1 MNEDPFSSSAE
12 TRLSG
17 FFDWIR
23 SNAISIILVL
33 VLLAGSF
40 FIYLYF
46 QNKNEEKLTEAFE
59 AYQNIIQSFNNE
71 ESTLENLMQQMDSAQ
86 LSIDKTVYETA
97 SDLLIAKKAFDEAN
111 LDLAKGKL
119 VKIITTADN
128 SNNPLH
134 DIAVIRLGYILI
146 QERNFDEAKKNLGSK
161 LDFYEPKRLEL
172 LGDIA
177 SFEESYNSANTYYEE
192 AIKATSDQGFI
203 ELMNIKLS
211 LLPSS

>member
-46 QNKNEEKLTEAFE
+46 QNKNEEKLAEAFE

-71 ESTLENLMQQMDSAQ
+71 ESTLENLMQQMDSEQ
-86 LSIDKTVYETA
+86 LSIEKTVYETA

-146 QERNFDEAKKNLGSK
+146 QERNFDEAKKSLGSK

-211 LLPSS
+211 LIPSS

>member
-12 TRLSG
+12 ARLSS
-17 FFDWIR
+17 FFGWIK
-23 SNAISIILVL
+23 SNLISIATIFVL
-33 VLLAGSF
+33 IVGSF
-40 FIYLYF
+40 FVYLYF
-46 QNKNEEKLTEAFE
+46 QNKKEEELSEAFD
-59 AYQNIIQSFNNE
+59 AYQNILQSFNDTG
-71 ESTLENLMQQMDSAQ
+71 STLENFTKQIDSKQA
-86 LSIDKTVYETA
+86 SIEKTVYETVA
-97 SDLLIAKKAFDEAN
+97 DLLIAKKAFDESN
-111 LDLAKGKL
+111 LELAKEKL
-119 VKIITTADN
+119 TKILSTADN

-146 QERNFDEAKKNLGSK
+146 QERNFEEAKKNLASK

-177 SFEESYNSANTYYEE
+177 SFEESFTAANTYYEQ
-192 AIKATSDQGFI
+192 AIKATEDQGFI

>member
-1 MNEDPFSSSAE
+1 MKQ
-12 TRLSG
+12 
-17 FFDWIR
+17 I
-23 SNAISIILVL
+23 
-33 VLLAGSF
+33 
-40 FIYLYF
+40 
-46 QNKNEEKLTEAFE
+46 
-59 AYQNIIQSFNNE
+59 
-71 ESTLENLMQQMDSAQ
+71 DSAHS
-86 LSIDKTVYETA
+86 SIEKTVYETA

-119 VKIITTADN
+119 INIVTTADS

-146 QERNFDEAKKNLGSK
+146 QERNFDEAKKNLASR

-177 SFEESYNSANTYYEE
+177 SFQESYDAANTYYEE
-192 AIKATSDQGFI
+192 AIKATGDQGFI

>member
-12 TRLSG
+12 ARLSS
-17 FFDWIR
+17 FFAWIK
-23 SNAISIILVL
+23 SNAISITLVL
-33 VLLAGSF
+33 VLLLASF

-46 QNKNEEKLTEAFE
+46 QNKKEERLSEAFE
-59 AYQNIIQSFNNE
+59 AYQNIIESFNNA
-71 ESTLENLMQQMDSAQ
+71 ESTLEDFMMQMDSAQ
-86 LSIDKTVYETA
+86 SSIEKTVYETA
-97 SDLLIAKKAFDEAN
+97 SDLLVAKKAFDDAN

-119 VKIITTADN
+119 INIVTTADS

-146 QERNFDEAKKNLGSK
+146 QERNFDEAKKNLASR

-177 SFEESYNSANTYYEE
+177 SFQESYDAANTYYEE
-192 AIKATSDQGFI
+192 AIKATGDQGFI

>member
-46 QNKNEEKLTEAFE
+46 QNKKEEKLTEAFE

-86 LSIDKTVYETA
+86 PSIEKTVYETA

-146 QERNFDEAKKNLGSK
+146 QERNFVEAKINLGSK

>member
-1 MNEDPFSSSAE
+1 M
-12 TRLSG
+12 
-17 FFDWIR
+17 
-23 SNAISIILVL
+23 
-33 VLLAGSF
+33 
-40 FIYLYF
+40 
-46 QNKNEEKLTEAFE
+46 
-59 AYQNIIQSFNNE
+59 
-71 ESTLENLMQQMDSAQ
+71 
-86 LSIDKTVYETA
+86 
-97 SDLLIAKKAFDEAN
+97 
-111 LDLAKGKL
+111 
-119 VKIITTADN
+119 
-128 SNNPLH
+128 
-134 DIAVIRLGYILI
+134 I

>member
-46 QNKNEEKLTEAFE
+46 QNKNEEKLAEAFE

-86 LSIDKTVYETA
+86 PSIEKTVYETT
-97 SDLLIAKKAFDEAN
+97 SDLLIAKKAFEEAN

-119 VKIITTADN
+119 IKIITTADN

-134 DIAVIRLGYILI
+134 DIAVIRLGYIFI

-211 LLPSS
+211 LLPTS

>member
-46 QNKNEEKLTEAFE
+46 QNKNEEKLAEAFE

-86 LSIDKTVYETA
+86 PSIEKTVYETT
-97 SDLLIAKKAFDEAN
+97 SDLLIAKKAFEEAN
-111 LDLAKGKL
+111 LDLAKEKL
-119 VKIITTADN
+119 IKIITTADD

>member
-71 ESTLENLMQQMDSAQ
+71 ESTLENLMQQIDSAQ
-86 LSIDKTVYETA
+86 LSIEKTVYETA

>member
-12 TRLSG
+12 RRLSS
-17 FFDWIR
+17 FFAWIK
-23 SNAISIILVL
+23 SNSISITLVL
-33 VLLAGSF
+33 VLLVASF

-46 QNKNEEKLTEAFE
+46 QNKNEERLSEAFD
-59 AYQNIIQSFNNE
+59 AYQNIIESFNE
-71 ESTLENLMQQMDSAQ
+71 AESTLEDFVKQIDSAQ
-86 LSIDKTVYETA
+86 SSIEKTVYKTA
-97 SDLLIAKKAFDEAN
+97 SDLLLAKKAFDEAN

-119 VKIITTADN
+119 INIVSTADS

-146 QERNFDEAKKNLGSK
+146 QERNFDEAKKNLSSR

-177 SFEESYNSANTYYEE
+177 SFQESYDAANTYYEE
-192 AIKATSDQGFI
+192 AIKATGDQGFI

>member
-46 QNKNEEKLTEAFE
+46 QNKKEEKLTEAFE

-86 LSIDKTVYETA
+86 PSIEKTVYETA

-119 VKIITTADN
+119 VKIIQTADN

-146 QERNFDEAKKNLGSK
+146 QERNFDEAKKNLGLK

>member
-12 TRLSG
+12 ARLSG
-17 FFDWIR
+17 FFAWIK
-23 SNAISIILVL
+23 SYAISITLVL
-33 VLLAGSF
+33 GLLIAAF
-40 FIYLYF
+40 FVYLYF
-46 QNKNEEKLTEAFE
+46 QNKNEERLSEAFE
-59 AYQNIIQSFNNE
+59 AYQNIIESFNNA
-71 ESTLENLMQQMDSAQ
+71 ESTLEDFMMQMDSAQ
-86 LSIDKTVYETA
+86 SSIEKTVYETA
-97 SDLLIAKKAFDEAN
+97 SDLLVAKKAFDEAN

-119 VKIITTADN
+119 TKIIRTADN

-146 QERNFDEAKKNLGSK
+146 QERNFDEAKKNLAPR

-177 SFEESYNSANTYYEE
+177 SFEESYEAANTYYEE
-192 AIKATSDQGFI
+192 AIKATGDQGFI

>member
-12 TRLSG
+12 ARLSS
-17 FFDWIR
+17 FFAWIK
-23 SNAISIILVL
+23 SNVISITLVL
-33 VLLAGSF
+33 VLLLASF

-46 QNKNEEKLTEAFE
+46 QNKNEKRLSEAFE
-59 AYQNIIQSFNNE
+59 SYQNIIESFNDA
-71 ESTLENLMQQMDSAQ
+71 ESTLEDFMKQIDSAQ
-86 LSIDKTVYETA
+86 SSIEKTVYETA

-119 VKIITTADN
+119 INIVTTADS

-146 QERNFDEAKKNLGSK
+146 QERNFDEAKKNLVSR

-177 SFEESYNSANTYYEE
+177 SFQESYDAANTYYEE
-192 AIKATSDQGFI
+192 AIKATGDQGFI

>member
-1 MNEDPFSSSAE
+1 MNEDPCSSSAE
-12 TRLSG
+12 TRLSS
-17 FFDWIR
+17 FFAWIK
-23 SNAISIILVL
+23 SNAISITLFLVF
-33 VLLAGSF
+33 LLASF

-46 QNKNEEKLTEAFE
+46 QNKNEKRLSEAFDS
-59 AYQNIIQSFNNE
+59 YQNIIESFNDA
-71 ESTLENLMQQMDSAQ
+71 ESTLEDFLKQIDSAQ
-86 LSIDKTVYETA
+86 SSIEKTVYETA

-119 VKIITTADN
+119 IKIVTSADS

-146 QERNFDEAKKNLGSK
+146 QERNFDEAKKNLVSR

-177 SFEESYNSANTYYEE
+177 SFQESYDAANTYYEE
-192 AIKATSDQGFI
+192 AIKATGDQGCI

>member
-86 LSIDKTVYETA
+86 LSIEKTVYETA

-146 QERNFDEAKKNLGSK
+146 QERNFDEAKKSLGSK

>member
-12 TRLSG
+12 ARLSS
-17 FFDWIR
+17 FFGWIK
-23 SNAISIILVL
+23 SNLISIATIFVL
-33 VLLAGSF
+33 IVGSF
-40 FIYLYF
+40 FVYLYF
-46 QNKNEEKLTEAFE
+46 QNKKEEELSEAFD
-59 AYQNIIQSFNNE
+59 AYQNILQSFNDSG
-71 ESTLENLMQQMDSAQ
+71 STLENFTKQIDSKKA
-86 LSIDKTVYETA
+86 SIEKTVYETVA
-97 SDLLIAKKAFDEAN
+97 DLLIAKKAFDESN
-111 LDLAKGKL
+111 LELAKEKL
-119 VKIITTADN
+119 TKILSTSDK

-146 QERNFDEAKKNLGSK
+146 QERNFEEAKKNLASK

-177 SFEESYNSANTYYEE
+177 SFEESFTAANSYYEQ
-192 AIKATSDQGFI
+192 AIKATEDQGFI

>member
-12 TRLSG
+12 ARLSSFFGWIKSNLISIGTILALIVG
-17 FFDWIR
+17 FFF
-23 SNAISIILVL
+23 V
-33 VLLAGSF
+33 
-40 FIYLYF
+40 YLYF
-46 QNKNEEKLTEAFE
+46 QNKKEKELSEAFD
-59 AYQNIIQSFNNE
+59 AYQNILQSFNDDG
-71 ESTLENLMQQMDSAQ
+71 STLENFSKQIDSKQA
-86 LSIDKTVYETA
+86 SIKKTVYETVA
-97 SDLLIAKKAFDEAN
+97 DLLIAKKAFDESN
-111 LDLAKGKL
+111 LELAKEKL
-119 VKIITTADN
+119 TKILSTADN

-146 QERNFDEAKKNLGSK
+146 QERNFEEAKKNLASK

-177 SFEESYNSANTYYEE
+177 SFEESFTAANTYYEQ
-192 AIKATSDQGFI
+192 ALKATQDQGFI

>member
-12 TRLSG
+12 GRLSS
-17 FFDWIR
+17 FFAWIK
-23 SNAISIILVL
+23 SNSISITLVL
-33 VLLAGSF
+33 VLLIASF

-46 QNKNEEKLTEAFE
+46 QNKNEERLSEAFD
-59 AYQNIIQSFNNE
+59 AYQNIIESFSDA
-71 ESTLENLMQQMDSAQ
+71 ESTLEDFVKQIDSAQ
-86 LSIDKTVYETA
+86 SSIEKTVYETA
-97 SDLLIAKKAFDEAN
+97 SDLLLAKKAFDEAN

-119 VKIITTADN
+119 INIVSTAN
-128 SNNPLH
+128 SSNNPLH

-146 QERNFDEAKKNLGSK
+146 QERNFDEAKKNLASR

-177 SFEESYNSANTYYEE
+177 SFEESYDAANIFYEE
-192 AIKATSDQGFI
+192 AIKATGDQGFI

>member
-46 QNKNEEKLTEAFE
+46 QNKNEEKLAEAFE

-71 ESTLENLMQQMDSAQ
+71 ESTLENLMQQMDSEQ
-86 LSIDKTVYETA
+86 LSIEKTVYETA

-146 QERNFDEAKKNLGSK
+146 QERNFDEAKKSLGSK

>member
-23 SNAISIILVL
+23 SNTISIILVL
-33 VLLAGSF
+33 VLLACSF

-46 QNKNEEKLTEAFE
+46 QNKNEEKLAEAFE

-86 LSIDKTVYETA
+86 LSIEKTVYETA

-119 VKIITTADN
+119 VKIITTTDN

>member
-12 TRLSG
+12 ARLSS
-17 FFDWIR
+17 FFGWIK
-23 SNAISIILVL
+23 SNLISIATIFVL
-33 VLLAGSF
+33 IVGSF
-40 FIYLYF
+40 FVYLYF
-46 QNKNEEKLTEAFE
+46 QNKKEEELSEAFD
-59 AYQNIIQSFNNE
+59 AYQNIIQSFNDTG
-71 ESTLENLMQQMDSAQ
+71 STLENFTKQIDSKQA
-86 LSIDKTVYETA
+86 SIEKTVYETVA
-97 SDLLIAKKAFDEAN
+97 DLLIAKKAFDESN
-111 LDLAKGKL
+111 LELAKEKL
-119 VKIITTADN
+119 TKILSTADN

-146 QERNFDEAKKNLGSK
+146 QERNFEEAKKNLASK

-177 SFEESYNSANTYYEE
+177 SFEESFTAANSYYEQ
-192 AIKATSDQGFI
+192 AIKATEDQGFI

>member
-1 MNEDPFSSSAE
+1 MNEDPFSSSTEA
-12 TRLSG
+12 RLSG
-17 FFDWIR
+17 FFNWIK
-23 SNAISIILVL
+23 SNVVTITLVL
-33 VLLAGSF
+33 ALLLALF
-40 FIYLYF
+40 LIYLYF
-46 QNKNEEKLTEAFE
+46 HNKNEERLSEAFE
-59 AYQNIIQSFNNE
+59 AYQNIIESFNDA
-71 ESTLENLMQQMDSAQ
+71 ESTLEDFMMQMDSAQ
-86 LSIDKTVYETA
+86 SSIENTVYETA

-119 VKIITTADN
+119 AKIISTADS

-146 QERNFDEAKKNLGSK
+146 QERNFDEAKKNLASR

-177 SFEESYNSANTYYEE
+177 SFEESYDAANTYYEE
-192 AIKATSDQGFI
+192 ALKATGDQGFI

>member
-71 ESTLENLMQQMDSAQ
+71 ESTLENLMQQIDSAQ
-86 LSIDKTVYETA
+86 LSIEKTVYETA

-192 AIKATSDQGFI
+192 AIKATSDEGFI

>member
-12 TRLSG
+12 ARLSS
-17 FFDWIR
+17 FFAWIK
-23 SNAISIILVL
+23 SNSISITLVL
-33 VLLAGSF
+33 VLLVASF

-46 QNKNEEKLTEAFE
+46 QNKNEKRLSEAFE
-59 AYQNIIQSFNNE
+59 SYQNIIESFNDT
-71 ESTLENLMQQMDSAQ
+71 ESTLEDFMKQIDSAQ
-86 LSIDKTVYETA
+86 SSIEKTVYETA

-119 VKIITTADN
+119 INIVTTADS

-146 QERNFDEAKKNLGSK
+146 QERNFDEAKKNLASR

-177 SFEESYNSANTYYEE
+177 SFQESYDAANTYYEE
-192 AIKATSDQGFI
+192 AIKATGDQGFI

>member
-12 TRLSG
+12 ARLSG
-17 FFDWIR
+17 FFDWIK
-23 SNAISIILVL
+23 SNAISITFVL
-33 VLLAGSF
+33 VLLLASF

-46 QNKNEEKLTEAFE
+46 QNKKEERLSEAFE
-59 AYQNIIQSFNNE
+59 AYQNINESFNDVA
-71 ESTLENLMQQMDSAQ
+71 STLEDFMMQIDSVKS
-86 LSIDKTVYETA
+86 SIEKTVYETA

-119 VKIITTADN
+119 NKIISTADN

-134 DIAVIRLGYILI
+134 DIAVIRLGYILM
-146 QERNFDEAKKNLGSK
+146 QERNFDEAKKNLASS

-177 SFEESYNSANTYYEE
+177 SFEQSYEAANTYYEE
-192 AIKATSDQGFI
+192 AIKASSDQGFI

>member
-46 QNKNEEKLTEAFE
+46 QNKKEEKLAEAFE

-86 LSIDKTVYETA
+86 LSIEKTVYETA

-146 QERNFDEAKKNLGSK
+146 QERNFDEAKKSLGSK

-177 SFEESYNSANTYYEE
+177 SFEESYNSANTDYEE
-192 AIKATSDQGFI
+192 AIKATSC
-203 ELMNIKLS
+203 
-211 LLPSS
+211 LLYTSPSPRY

>member
-46 QNKNEEKLTEAFE
+46 QNKNEEKLAEAFE

-71 ESTLENLMQQMDSAQ
+71 ESTLENLMQQMDSEQ
-86 LSIDKTVYETA
+86 LSIEKTVYETA

>member
-12 TRLSG
+12 ARLSG
-17 FFDWIR
+17 FFGWIK
-23 SNAISIILVL
+23 SNLISIATIFVL
-33 VLLAGSF
+33 IIGSF
-40 FIYLYF
+40 FVYLYF
-46 QNKNEEKLTEAFE
+46 QNKKEEELSEAFD
-59 AYQNIIQSFNNE
+59 AYQNILQSFNDSG
-71 ESTLENLMQQMDSAQ
+71 STLENFTKQIDSKKA
-86 LSIDKTVYETA
+86 SIEKTVYETVA
-97 SDLLIAKKAFDEAN
+97 DLLIAKKAFDESN
-111 LDLAKGKL
+111 LELAKEKL
-119 VKIITTADN
+119 TKILSTADN

-146 QERNFDEAKKNLGSK
+146 QERNFEEAKKNLASK

-177 SFEESYNSANTYYEE
+177 SFEESFTAANTYYEQ
-192 AIKATSDQGFI
+192 AIKATEDQGFI

>member
-46 QNKNEEKLTEAFE
+46 QNKNEEKLAEAFE

-86 LSIDKTVYETA
+86 PSIEKTVYETT
-97 SDLLIAKKAFDEAN
+97 SDLLIAKKAFEEAN
-111 LDLAKGKL
+111 LDLAKEKL
-119 VKIITTADN
+119 IKIITTADD

-211 LLPSS
+211 LLPTS

>member
-12 TRLSG
+12 ARLSSFFGWIKSNLISISTIFVLIVG
-17 FFDWIR
+17 FFF
-23 SNAISIILVL
+23 V
-33 VLLAGSF
+33 
-40 FIYLYF
+40 YLYF
-46 QNKNEEKLTEAFE
+46 QNKKEEELSEAFD
-59 AYQNIIQSFNNE
+59 AYQNILQSFNDSG
-71 ESTLENLMQQMDSAQ
+71 STLENLTKQIDSKQA
-86 LSIDKTVYETA
+86 SIEKTVYETVA
-97 SDLLIAKKAFDEAN
+97 DLLIAKKAFDESN
-111 LDLAKGKL
+111 LELAKEKL
-119 VKIITTADN
+119 TKILSTADN

-146 QERNFDEAKKNLGSK
+146 QERNFEEAKKNLASK

-177 SFEESYNSANTYYEE
+177 SFEESFTAANTYYEQ
-192 AIKATSDQGFI
+192 AIKATEDQGFI

>member
-71 ESTLENLMQQMDSAQ
+71 ESTLENLMQRMDSAQ
-86 LSIDKTVYETA
+86 LSIEKTVYETA

>member
-17 FFDWIR
+17 FFYWIR

-46 QNKNEEKLTEAFE
+46 QNKNEEKLIKAFE

-86 LSIDKTVYETA
+86 LSIEKTVYETA

-119 VKIITTADN
+119 VKIITTTDN

>member
-12 TRLSG
+12 ARLSG
-17 FFDWIR
+17 FFGWIK
-23 SNAISIILVL
+23 SNLISIATIFVL
-33 VLLAGSF
+33 IIGSF
-40 FIYLYF
+40 FVYLYF
-46 QNKNEEKLTEAFE
+46 QNKKEEELSEAFD
-59 AYQNIIQSFNNE
+59 AYQNILQSFNDTG
-71 ESTLENLMQQMDSAQ
+71 STLENFTKQIDSKQA
-86 LSIDKTVYETA
+86 SIEKTVYETVA
-97 SDLLIAKKAFDEAN
+97 DLLIAKKAFDESN
-111 LDLAKGKL
+111 LELAKEKL
-119 VKIITTADN
+119 TKILSTADN

-146 QERNFDEAKKNLGSK
+146 QERNFEEAKKNLASK

-177 SFEESYNSANTYYEE
+177 SFEESFTAANSYYEQ
-192 AIKATSDQGFI
+192 AIKATEDQGFI

>member
-12 TRLSG
+12 ARLSSFLG
-17 FFDWIR
+17 WIK
-23 SNAISIILVL
+23 SNLISIATIFILIV
-33 VLLAGSF
+33 GSCGV
-40 FIYLYF
+40 YLYF
-46 QNKNEEKLTEAFE
+46 QNKKEEEVSEAFD
-59 AYQNIIQSFNNE
+59 AYQNILQSFNDSG
-71 ESTLENLMQQMDSAQ
+71 STLENFTKQIDSKQA
-86 LSIDKTVYETA
+86 SIEKTVYETVA
-97 SDLLIAKKAFDEAN
+97 YLLIAKKAFDESN
-111 LDLAKGKL
+111 LELAKEKL
-119 VKIITTADN
+119 TKILSTADN

-146 QERNFDEAKKNLGSK
+146 QERNFEEAKKNLASK

-177 SFEESYNSANTYYEE
+177 SFEESFTAANTYYEQ
-192 AIKATSDQGFI
+192 AIKATKDQGFI

>member
-46 QNKNEEKLTEAFE
+46 QNKNEEKLAEAFE

-71 ESTLENLMQQMDSAQ
+71 ESTLENLMQQMDSEQ
-86 LSIDKTVYETA
+86 LSIEKTVYETA
-97 SDLLIAKKAFDEAN
+97 SDLLIAS
-111 LDLAKGKL
+111 
-119 VKIITTADN
+119 
-128 SNNPLH
+128 SN
-134 DIAVIRLGYILI
+134 ILM
-146 QERNFDEAKKNLGSK
+146 RA
-161 LDFYEPKRLEL
+161 
-172 LGDIA
+172 
-177 SFEESYNSANTYYEE
+177 
-192 AIKATSDQGFI
+192 
-203 ELMNIKLS
+203 
-211 LLPSS
+211 

>member
-46 QNKNEEKLTEAFE
+46 QNKNEEKLAEAFE

-71 ESTLENLMQQMDSAQ
+71 ESTLENLMQQMDSEQ
-86 LSIDKTVYETA
+86 LSIEKTVYETA

-119 VKIITTADN
+119 VKIITTTDN

-146 QERNFDEAKKNLGSK
+146 QERNFDEAKINLGSK

>member
-17 FFDWIR
+17 FFYWIR

-33 VLLAGSF
+33 VLLAGLF

-46 QNKNEEKLTEAFE
+46 QNKNEEKLIKAFE

-86 LSIDKTVYETA
+86 LSIEKTVYETA

-119 VKIITTADN
+119 VKIITTTDN

>member
-46 QNKNEEKLTEAFE
+46 QNKKEEKLTEAFE

-86 LSIDKTVYETA
+86 PSIEKTVYETA

-119 VKIITTADN
+119 VKIIQTADN

-146 QERNFDEAKKNLGSK
+146 QERNFVEAKINLGSK